1 MGRLNTVE
9 GTMKLF
15 RSTLAAG
22 LLSIGA
28 AAVVSAQA
36 APAGAHKHGQAGKAG
51 VAGRGH
57 RGPGFERGGAR
68 AALRGIK
75 LSDAEK
81 ANLKAVREKY
91 AVQNKAIREQFKKSV
106 GDARPA
112 RGDTAA
118 IRALREKNAPLRDQ
132 MKTLALA
139 ERADVRAALSSANQA
154 KFDANVKQ
162 LQDRLAKRAEKAKT
176 RKP

>member
-1 MGRLNTVE
+1 
-9 GTMKLF
+9 MKLF

-51 VAGRGH
+51 VAGGRGH